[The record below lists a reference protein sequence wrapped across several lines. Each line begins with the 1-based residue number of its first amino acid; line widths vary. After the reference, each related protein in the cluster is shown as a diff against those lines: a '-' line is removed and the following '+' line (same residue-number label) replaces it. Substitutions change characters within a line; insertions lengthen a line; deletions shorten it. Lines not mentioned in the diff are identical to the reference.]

1 MHKNTS
7 LEPEKH
13 PVKQGFNRVKIK
25 VRKDS
30 KDRKTV
36 PETSLDIPFEDTQFQ
51 PEHKDSD
58 IEQSHL
64 TMEIEAGYD
73 LQKTEHICPE
83 QLHSYLDQSDIL
95 DDIKPRVIQEPF
107 TPHVQ
112 DIIGVSVYQN
122 ATNKVLTS
130 FYTFGLILCAQLT
143 HLQLNMSDIIY

>member
-13 PVKQGFNRVKIK
+13 PVKQGFNRVKVR
-25 VRKDS
+25 VRKDPQA
-30 KDRKTV
+30 V
-36 PETSLDIPFEDTQFQ
+36 QENSLDIPFEDTQYQ
-51 PEHKDSD
+51 PKHKDSD

-122 ATNKVLTS
+122 ATTKVLTS
-130 FYTFGLILCAQLT
+130 FYTFVLIYVL
-143 HLQLNMSDIIY
+143 S